1 MRKNISFKLFMVTVF
16 FFLLFIVTQL
26 ILQSLFFERYFIWR
40 KTTEFE
46 TKLKKFEFQYYNY
59 VDDWSKAIGLIN
71 EFEKNED
78 SKIVVLENDGTMSYI
93 TKYYD
98 EKNDI
103 TKINDV
109 KEIITKW
116 RNDSNNAYNLKTAT
130 DIITYTV
137 NNKNYDF
144 KHLVC
149 VSSIKKNG
157 IQVKTIFAI
166 TPLNEV
172 SDTIETLS
180 DFYMYFYI
188 VAFVISLILSIIY
201 SRMVSRPLRKVTKT
215 AKKMS
220 RLDFSEKCEVTSQDE
235 IGRLAET
242 LNFLSANL
250 ELALNSLKKSNK
262 KLKIDIEKEKKI
274 EKMRRE
280 FIASISHELKTPITL
295 IEGYAE
301 GFKDGIFEDEEK
313 DYYIDVILDEA
324 RKMEVMV
331 ADMLQLSKYESGN
344 IELHIEEFDI
354 IPLINKIIKKMSTSQ
369 VNDKKLNLITDFYE
383 KEILV
388 KADIQRIEGVINNFF
403 TNAIR
408 HTQQDGNIYVNI
420 KDDKSRIFIEVEN
433 EGSFIPE
440 EEKNKI
446 WNKFY
451 KIDKSGNKKFGG
463 TGLGLAIVKNIL
475 ELHKSTFGVENT
487 EKGVK
492 FYFSLDK

>member
-1 MRKNISFKLFMVTVF
+1 MSIK
-16 FFLLFIVTQL
+16 
-26 ILQSLFFERYFIWR
+26 
-40 KTTEFE
+40 
-46 TKLKKFEFQYYNY
+46 
-59 VDDWSKAIGLIN
+59 LIN
-71 EFEKNED
+71 EFEKNEN

-93 TKYYD
+93 TKDYD
-98 EKNDI
+98 ENNDI

-109 KEIITKW
+109 KNIINTW
-116 RNDSNNAYNLKTAT
+116 RANSQNLYNLKKAE

-149 VSSIKKNG
+149 VSSIKNND
-157 IQVKTIFAI
+157 IQVKMIFAI

-180 DFYMYFYI
+180 DFYVYFYI

-201 SRMVSRPLRKVTKT
+201 SRMVSRPLKRVTKS

-220 RLDFSEKCEVTSQDE
+220 QLDFSEKCEVTSGDE
-235 IGRLAET
+235 IGRLGET
-242 LNFLSANL
+242 LNFLAENL
-250 ELALNSLKKSNK
+250 DSALNSLKKSNE

-274 EKMRRE
+274 EKSRRE
-280 FIASISHELKTPITL
+280 FIAAVSHELKTPITL

-324 RKMEVMV
+324 KKMEAMV
-331 ADMLQLSKYESGN
+331 ADMLELAKYESGN
-344 IELHIEEFDI
+344 MELHIEKFDI
-354 IPLINKIIKKMSTSQ
+354 VSLLNKIIKKISAYQ
-369 VNDKKLNLITDFYE
+369 VNNKNLKIITDYCGE
-383 KEILV
+383 EVLV
-388 KADIQRIEGVINNFF
+388 EADLQRIEGVINNYF

-408 HTQQDGNIYVNI
+408 HSQQDGNIYVNI
-420 KDDKSRIFIEVEN
+420 KQSITKVFIEVEN

-440 EEKNKI
+440 EEKVKI

-451 KIDKSGNKKFGG
+451 KINKSGNKKFGG

-475 ELHKSTFGVENT
+475 QLHKSSFGVENT

-492 FYFSLDK
+492 FYFSLEK

>member
-1 MRKNISFKLFMVTVF
+1 MSIK
-16 FFLLFIVTQL
+16 
-26 ILQSLFFERYFIWR
+26 
-40 KTTEFE
+40 
-46 TKLKKFEFQYYNY
+46 
-59 VDDWSKAIGLIN
+59 LIN
-71 EFEKNED
+71 EFEKNEN

-93 TKYYD
+93 TKDYD
-98 EKNDI
+98 ENNDI

-109 KEIITKW
+109 KNIINTW
-116 RNDSNNAYNLKTAT
+116 RANSQNLYNLKNSE

-149 VSSIKKNG
+149 VSSIKNND
-157 IQVKTIFAI
+157 IQVKMIFAI

-180 DFYMYFYI
+180 DFYVYFYI

-201 SRMVSRPLRKVTKT
+201 SRMVSRPLKRVTKS

-220 RLDFSEKCEVTSQDE
+220 QLDFSEKCEVTSGDE
-235 IGRLAET
+235 IGRLGET
-242 LNFLSANL
+242 LNFLAENL
-250 ELALNSLKKSNK
+250 ESALNSLKKSNE

-274 EKMRRE
+274 EKSRRE
-280 FIASISHELKTPITL
+280 FIAAVSHELKTPITL

-324 RKMEVMV
+324 KKMEAMV
-331 ADMLQLSKYESGN
+331 ADMLELAKYESGN
-344 IELHIEEFDI
+344 MELHIEKFDI
-354 IPLINKIIKKMSTSQ
+354 VSLLNKIIKKMSAYQ
-369 VNDKKLNLITDFYE
+369 VNDKNLKIITDYCGE
-383 KEILV
+383 EVLV
-388 KADIQRIEGVINNFF
+388 EADLQRIEGVINNYF

-408 HTQQDGNIYVNI
+408 HSQQDGNIYVNI
-420 KDDKSRIFIEVEN
+420 KQSITKVFIEVEN

-440 EEKNKI
+440 EEKVKI

-451 KIDKSGNKKFGG
+451 KINKSGNKKFGG

-475 ELHKSTFGVENT
+475 QLHKSSFGVENT

-492 FYFSLDK
+492 FYFSLEK